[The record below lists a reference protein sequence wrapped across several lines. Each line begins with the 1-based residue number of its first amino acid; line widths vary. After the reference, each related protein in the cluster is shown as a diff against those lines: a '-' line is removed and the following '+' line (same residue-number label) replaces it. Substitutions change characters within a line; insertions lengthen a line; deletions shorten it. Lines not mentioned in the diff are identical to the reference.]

1 MSPWISDNNS
11 KTYKVTMTHEYYI
24 ETTDINEVLNNYQF
38 PDFCDSESIIGE
50 AEYLYGSNTWVEMS
64 ESELEESI

>member
-24 ETTDINEVLNNYQF
+24 KTTDINEVLNNYQF
-38 PDFCDSESIIGE
+38 PDFSECESIIGE
-50 AEYLYGSNTWVEMS
+50 AEYLYGSNTWGEMS